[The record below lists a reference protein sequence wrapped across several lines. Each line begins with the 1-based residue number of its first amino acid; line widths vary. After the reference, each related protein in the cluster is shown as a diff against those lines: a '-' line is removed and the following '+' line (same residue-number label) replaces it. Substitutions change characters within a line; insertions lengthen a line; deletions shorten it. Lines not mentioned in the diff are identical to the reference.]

1 MTPLV
6 ARWHEAKTLQTRH
19 VTAPFTFEPNPVE
32 NHESDRYKII
42 SQISLLYV
50 YIYILI
56 KIFVS
61 MKLTRGAGREV
72 SNSVAFQTDARTSVS
87 HLAIRHIQCFYIY
100 IYMMP

>member
-1 MTPLV
+1 M
-6 ARWHEAKTLQTRH
+6 R
-19 VTAPFTFEPNPVE
+19 VTDI
-32 NHESDRYKII
+32 SIRLYLRY
-42 SQISLLYV
+42 LYCM

-100 IYMMP
+100 IYT

>member
-1 MTPLV
+1 MTDISIRLY
-6 ARWHEAKTLQTRH
+6 L
-19 VTAPFTFEPNPVE
+19 
-32 NHESDRYKII
+32 RY
-42 SQISLLYV
+42 LYCM

-100 IYMMP
+100 IYIYMMP

>member
-1 MTPLV
+1 M
-6 ARWHEAKTLQTRH
+6 R
-19 VTAPFTFEPNPVE
+19 VT
-32 NHESDRYKII
+32 DIRLYLRY
-42 SQISLLYV
+42 LYCMYI